1 MIPQALAQAAKSP
14 WTYAALF
21 LTLAALAGGFACQTS
36 RTPGIPAQE
45 RPPAPTPDQ
54 ARPPISTPD
63 MINYTNV
70 EDADEVVDLGP
81 PTVEIIREQV
91 GRMSKARA
99 EYLTAEPGRA
109 IYLHSADQVIHLPPD
124 VHVKQTIV
132 LGSCADPYRCPITP
146 AHILSRG
153 DATMLIDDEGT
164 IFPGNL
170 ETDDIGAFPFLA
182 GQKIKELSRK

>member
-21 LTLAALAGGFACQTS
+21 VALAALAGGFACQTS
-36 RTPGIPAQE
+36 RTPGIAARERQPIPTTAQE
-45 RPPAPTPDQ
+45 RHPAP
-54 ARPPISTPD
+54 TPD

-70 EDADEVVDLGP
+70 EDADEVLDLGP
-81 PTVEIIREQV
+81 PTVEIIRERV
-91 GRMSKARA
+91 GRMSKAHA

-109 IYLHSADQVIHLPPD
+109 IYLYTADQVIHLPPD
-124 VHVKQTIV
+124 VHVKQTIM